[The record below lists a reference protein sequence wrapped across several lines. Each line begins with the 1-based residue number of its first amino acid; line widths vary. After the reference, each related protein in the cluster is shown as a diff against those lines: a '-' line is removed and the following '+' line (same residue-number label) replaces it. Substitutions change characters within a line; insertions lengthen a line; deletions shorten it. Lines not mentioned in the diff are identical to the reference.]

1 MTLTPLFYQQAL
13 IFSTKNIFFS
23 ILAEAV
29 IILYSIIMRSFT
41 YPVLCIFCILLLAG
55 CQKNSLEDRDLENA
69 FSLTVENVSA
79 QELSDIEKIYNF
91 PEPTKKIAVVFGY
104 GYNDEAFVA
113 ATVDE
118 LSKKLGLADQGG
130 AVLPLVFPD
139 DFMVGSYGRISLL
152 PEILTENH
160 ISSVIIVGA
169 PEGTHWALATI
180 DEKKVNGFDIP
191 VISLFPQD
199 DILGIEF
206 GSDMVLEFV
215 TKSLSEDTLQEELV
229 VYQKNIPQLVS
240 RVAQYMSF
248 IPVEY
253 GDGFVANSELLVH
266 ARQMVGSDWSISRY
280 IDPETGLCALNHFAI
295 SAATE

>member
-1 MTLTPLFYQQAL
+1 M
-13 IFSTKNIFFS
+13 
-23 ILAEAV
+23 
-29 IILYSIIMRSFT
+29 IIIKT
-41 YPVLCIFCILLLAG
+41 
-55 CQKNSLEDRDLENA
+55 QKEN
-69 FSLTVENVSA
+69 
-79 QELSDIEKIYNF
+79 Q
-91 PEPTKKIAVVFGY
+91 
-104 GYNDEAFVA
+104 
-113 ATVDE
+113 
-118 LSKKLGLADQGG
+118 
-130 AVLPLVFPD
+130 
-139 DFMVGSYGRISLL
+139 
-152 PEILTENH
+152 
-160 ISSVIIVGA
+160 
-169 PEGTHWALATI
+169 WALATI

-199 DILGIEF
+199 DIFGIVF
-206 GSDMVLEFV
+206 VIYLVLEFV
-215 TKSLSEDTLQEELV
+215 TKSLYEDTLQEELV